1 MASRRRRELPRV
13 AALAHG
19 RREGSRLDAAPHSL
33 RLPDG
38 GWRECECAGRT
49 RGLRTLAALRLEHQP
64 PASAGVSA
72 RLRRIADPR

>member
-1 MASRRRRELPRV
+1 MARRRRPAPPRV
-13 AALAHG
+13 AARARG

-49 RGLRTLAALRLEHQP
+49 RGLRTLAALRLEHDP
-64 PASAGVSA
+64 PASAA